1 LIVDATPAAILT
13 PDDIAGIDL
22 PANLTPAGLADRLV
36 TMPDEVAGLT
46 RRRVQTGADNATVIY
61 LAGEESGQPQFGL
74 VVALVVPERDDAD
87 AVVADLQRTR
97 WGDPATHTVTLSGHG
112 GDQTPAFREFW
123 RTFPPGLFALPNQP
137 VYFLIFY
144 RANTQYAFMVI
155 AASPAI
161 RTALI
166 VALAETI

>member
-1 LIVDATPAAILT
+1 LTVEATPAATVT
-13 PDDIAGIDL
+13 PDGIAGIEL
-22 PANLTPAGLADRLV
+22 PANVSPGGLADRLAA
-36 TMPDEVAGLT
+36 MPDEVAGLT

-61 LAGEESGQPQFGL
+61 LAGEESGQPQYGL

-87 AVVADLQRTR
+87 AVVAELQRTR
-97 WGDPATHTVTLSGHG
+97 WGDPARHTVTVSGHG
-112 GDQTPAFREFW
+112 DAETPAFREFW
-123 RTFPPGLFALPNQP
+123 RTFPPGLFAIPNQP

-161 RTALI
+161 RAALT
-166 VALAETI
+166 VALAEAI